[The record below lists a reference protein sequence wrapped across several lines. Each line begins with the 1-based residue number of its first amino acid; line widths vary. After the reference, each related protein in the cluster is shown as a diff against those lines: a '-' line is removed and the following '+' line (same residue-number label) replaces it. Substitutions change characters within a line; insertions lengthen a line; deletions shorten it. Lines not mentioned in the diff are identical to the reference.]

1 MGPDAWLRAAASS
14 LSGPWCVRE
23 VAWPAPTPGVSCG
36 PVHAPSHL
44 AWQEWELKN
53 GT

>member
-14 LSGPWCVRE
+14 LSGPRRVRE
-23 VAWPAPTPGVSCG
+23 VPCG
-36 PVHAPSHL
+36 SVHAPSPL

>member
-14 LSGPWCVRE
+14 LSGPWRVRE
-23 VAWPAPTPGVSCG
+23 GHTPGVSCG

-53 GT
+53 WT